1 MIVTSAGITNG
12 FIQKNMAGMEH
23 NLMKI
28 MFRLILYHLKSKM
41 RQSIPLHSHLYWKI
55 KTLIPLLDLHGFTG
69 WELTLKEMDWKKMKA
84 RLQLISY
91 KGQIVG

>member
-1 MIVTSAGITNG
+1 MIVTNAGITNG
-12 FIQKNMAGMEH
+12 FIQKNTVGMGH
-23 NLMKI
+23 NLMEI
-28 MFRLILYHLKSKM
+28 MFHLILYLLKLKM
-41 RQSIPLHSHLYWKI
+41 RQNIPFHSHLYWKT

-69 WELTLKEMDWKKMKA
+69 WELTLKEMDWNKMKA